1 MDRRW
6 IASGAPGTAAR
17 RVCGPA
23 AALLVALV
31 ACGEAPAPEP
41 TGPRPVKMMQVGG
54 GAAGTLEF
62 PGEVRPARQADMA
75 FEVPGRIVEFPA
87 REAQRV
93 TKGTL
98 LARLD
103 PRDFESDLA
112 KWRAQLEKVRTD
124 LKRQE
129 ILYEKDVAPLAD
141 LEGARRNFETA
152 QAEYDQARKA
162 VEDAELRAPF
172 DGVVARKLVE
182 DFVNVQAKEPVLILQ
197 DDAGLEISVSVPE
210 RDLARTRPG
219 LSLEERNRRANP
231 RVVVSALGDR
241 SFPARI
247 TEFATSADPQTR
259 TYQARFAF
267 ERTPDVNVLPGMTAR
282 VVVDVPSERPEG
294 GGGASGALRV
304 PVQAVLASPE
314 GETFVWVV
322 DPESQQVSRAPVVT
336 GSLSG
341 DEIAIE
347 RGLES
352 GQTIAVSGVHDLREG
367 MTVRR
372 FER

>member
-6 IASGAPGTAAR
+6 IASGAPGTAAH

-23 AALLVALV
+23 AALLVALF

-129 ILYEKDVAPLAD
+129 ILYEKDVAPLTD
-141 LEGARRNFETA
+141 LEGARRNFEAA
-152 QAEYDQARKA
+152 QAEYDRARKA

-197 DDAGLEISVSVPE
+197 DDSGLEISVSVPE
-210 RDLARTRPG
+210 RDLARMRPG
-219 LSLEERNRRANP
+219 LSLEERNRRGNP

-282 VVVDVPSERPEG
+282 VVLDVPSDEG
-294 GGGASGALRV
+294 AAGASRAIRV
-304 PVQAVLASPE
+304 PVQAVLAGPA
-314 GETFVWVV
+314 GEVFVWVV

-336 GSLSG
+336 GSPSG

-347 RGLES
+347 RGLDP